1 MDRGCL
7 SETDSCYKYIPFF
20 ENRSSRRR
28 EMKALSDEPSK
39 NLREG
44 KIHELILLFVVLA
57 LPAPDNDERM
67 HCDEPSG

>member
-1 MDRGCL
+1 
-7 SETDSCYKYIPFF
+7 
-20 ENRSSRRR
+20 
-28 EMKALSDEPSK
+28 MKALSDEPSK